1 MYGYCFNDVIMA
13 ESAFELLGEKLVFF
27 SHGSIT
33 PNHVRV
39 DLDGNDEN
47 SIVHDDAMAMNFF
60 VNILKIDS

>member
-13 ESAFELLGEKLVFF
+13 DSVFESLGEKLVFF

-33 PNHVRV
+33 PHHVRV

-47 SIVHDDAMAMNFF
+47 SIEHDDAMAMTFF
-60 VNILKIDS
+60 VHKLKN